1 MPIIQCDAKGLE
13 VYCGA
18 YLSQDQILMQE
29 LRDGL
34 DIHGINQR
42 EILNLGSHEAG
53 RLIAKIFVFRLMYG
67 GSAYSYAHDPDFMGV
82 STSEKHWQ
90 KIIDNFYDKYKGFR
104 NWHIKIL
111 RDAVRNGYLIMP
123 TGRRYNFSLVRNYR
137 GELEPPQTIIKN
149 YPVQGLGAD
158 IMSIA
163 RVSFRRRFINEGIK
177 GEAINTVHDSIVCD
191 VPSVEIERVARLF
204 HTVFDDLPSNFYK
217 VFGVEF
223 NLPLRCEVKAGP
235 NMLEMEEVRLVA

>member
-13 VYCGA
+13 VFCGA
-18 YLSQDQILMQE
+18 YLSQDKVLMQE
-29 LRDGL
+29 LKDGL

-42 EILNLGSHEAG
+42 EILNLGSHEDG

-90 KIIDNFYDKYKGFR
+90 KIIDNFYEKYKGFR
-104 NWHIKIL
+104 DWHTHIL
-111 RDAVRNGYLIMP
+111 REATSKGYLIMP
-123 TGRRYNFSLVRNYR
+123 TGRRYNFSLKRNFR
-137 GELEPPQTIIKN
+137 GELEAPQTIIKN

-158 IMSIA
+158 VMAIA
-163 RVSFRRRFINEGIK
+163 RVSFAKRFRKEEIQ
-177 GEAINTVHDSIVCD
+177 GECIGTVHDSIVCD
-191 VPSVEIERVARLF
+191 IPSVEVPRVAQLF
-204 HTVFDDLPSNFYK
+204 HGVFDDLPNNFYK

-223 NLPLRCEVKAGP
+223 NLPLKCEVKYGP
-235 NMLEMEEVRLVA
+235 NMLEMKEFKLTT